1 MSECENC
8 GGFVTDNYARV
19 FGDNE
24 NRVHECRH
32 CPPDA
37 TRSTDEQTDDRQV
50 LLRDV
55 RGGDTGDGSAGSR
68 GPTADGTSA
77 DGGSTDAATG
87 AAGAGPGDAGDPDD
101 DAETDSRGPAG
112 EVHVTDLHGSAP
124 DDGGGGSGLSAFL
137 SALRS

>member
-1 MSECENC
+1 MSECETC

-37 TRSTDEQTDDRQV
+37 TRSTDEETDERQV

-55 RGGDTGDGSAGSR
+55 RGGGAGDGSAESPGR
-68 GPTADGTSA
+68 GPTDGTAADG
-77 DGGSTDAATG
+77 DSTDATTADR
-87 AAGAGPGDAGDPDD
+87 AAGTGPDDAGDPGDA
-101 DAETDSRGPAG
+101 AETDTRGP
-112 EVHVTDLHGSAP
+112 VNVTDLRGSAA
-124 DDGGGGSGLSAFL
+124 DDGGRGSGLSAFL